1 MSQLDTS
8 IYKKNVFNANNKS
21 NINQVASTY
30 VSDEDDDTESYH
42 YIGVQQSS
50 SIENQ
55 KLGLNNILADR
66 NPQFNLNGS
75 NSDVS
80 KFDSENYVNYDIS
93 LNPDDSNDLPG
104 DNEDLNNSYLIN
116 EDEAEEEQI
125 EVEGNGT
132 SNVSYST
139 NRAGLQ
145 SVIYKNS
152 SKEESSNNFTNPEN
166 SKNSLILTNSMIQTV
181 SKSPN
186 KGNHLNH
193 LGMFSSYDN
202 VYDDGSNNHN
212 NNISNEQAQW
222 RLYRDGQRKLNSN
235 QQHESDLESNH
246 DNMFDSLGFQGVK
259 LQNPIHENVKQV
271 SSEIASS
278 SGSEIG
284 SSNDNIPMKNIN
296 ALNTKNSNHKSF
308 QDYGNESIGPATE
321 AARVFD
327 KIVFKNNLGLN
338 NNNNDI
344 HNNKAETTMD
354 LEMEEKDDSLPPFG
368 FDKNARKIYKNNDIN
383 NPHVLITGKSG
394 FSSATTAVASA
405 SSNNHNN
412 KPTSINGNHIE
423 ESRSNIKHKSDLSTT
438 TPEDIG
444 MIYHES
450 NAVWNWKGNLKSFPE
465 NHHNDNPVIISH
477 VTNENKSITVNP
489 IASINNSNS
498 LQNNSE
504 DVINTEQIMARQSFF
519 GNRFVSKKIYNET
532 EQKENIKSEKK
543 NNTNNVDYDETYD
556 HDGAV
561 SDLSQPF
568 KIQGLQND
576 ISFDYEN
583 EDQFDEKDEDS
594 CEQESIDSAATK
606 NERDLQNQQEVSM
619 EPEEYHVDINSI
631 SKESFEKLSQMLDES
646 PFDLNLASNSIRDV
660 LENLAILEELNPFLL
675 KLDLSINDNIQ
686 FNDTNNSISK
696 LLHLK
701 ELIMKS
707 MHLKDLNFLNEG
719 THLHLEHLNLTDNNL
734 TNFEIPKSLSPLISL
749 KTLNLSKNK
758 FNEHLRLDL
767 ARIFPNLEFLNLNG
781 NPDLKS
787 LELIVP
793 ATFNLKKL
801 SLNGAQSLQSI
812 KFFAASGSSKNNNNN
827 GDNVN
832 MDIDEFQ
839 ISQSNLAVIHSLSCA
854 DVTLHIKCMKL
865 SLIPIDVNPFLDL
878 EFPEIDNLIVK
889 NSFWDN
895 FIFSKLKPSLQ
906 ELTLSNILSDLNH
919 FDSKLT
925 NKLSQM
931 KTLTVIDTNLSAPI
945 NPFYDFIYTNLG
957 MIYLKEL
964 NIRDNRDIKINF
976 FKENDF
982 KKTKVFRIATSIKFE
997 NLTTMDGFDL
1007 LKIWEDKR

>member
-1 MSQLDTS
+1 
-8 IYKKNVFNANNKS
+8 
-21 NINQVASTY
+21 
-30 VSDEDDDTESYH
+30 
-42 YIGVQQSS
+42 
-50 SIENQ
+50 
-55 KLGLNNILADR
+55 
-66 NPQFNLNGS
+66 
-75 NSDVS
+75 
-80 KFDSENYVNYDIS
+80 
-93 LNPDDSNDLPG
+93 
-104 DNEDLNNSYLIN
+104 
-116 EDEAEEEQI
+116 
-125 EVEGNGT
+125 
-132 SNVSYST
+132 
-139 NRAGLQ
+139 
-145 SVIYKNS
+145 
-152 SKEESSNNFTNPEN
+152 
-166 SKNSLILTNSMIQTV
+166 
-181 SKSPN
+181 
-186 KGNHLNH
+186 
-193 LGMFSSYDN
+193 
-202 VYDDGSNNHN
+202 
-212 NNISNEQAQW
+212 
-222 RLYRDGQRKLNSN
+222 
-235 QQHESDLESNH
+235 
-246 DNMFDSLGFQGVK
+246 
-259 LQNPIHENVKQV
+259 
-271 SSEIASS
+271 
-278 SGSEIG
+278 
-284 SSNDNIPMKNIN
+284 
-296 ALNTKNSNHKSF
+296 
-308 QDYGNESIGPATE
+308 
-321 AARVFD
+321 
-327 KIVFKNNLGLN
+327 
-338 NNNNDI
+338 
-344 HNNKAETTMD
+344 
-354 LEMEEKDDSLPPFG
+354 
-368 FDKNARKIYKNNDIN
+368 
-383 NPHVLITGKSG
+383 
-394 FSSATTAVASA
+394 
-405 SSNNHNN
+405 
-412 KPTSINGNHIE
+412 
-423 ESRSNIKHKSDLSTT
+423 
-438 TPEDIG
+438 
-444 MIYHES
+444 
-450 NAVWNWKGNLKSFPE
+450 
-465 NHHNDNPVIISH
+465 
-477 VTNENKSITVNP
+477 
-489 IASINNSNS
+489 
-498 LQNNSE
+498 
-504 DVINTEQIMARQSFF
+504 MARQSFF

-532 EQKENIKSEKK
+532 EQKENINPEK
-543 NNTNNVDYDETYD
+543 NNNNNNVDYDETYD

-594 CEQESIDSAATK
+594 FEQESINSAATM
-606 NERDLQNQQEVSM
+606 NERDLQDQQEISI

-707 MHLKDLNFLNEG
+707 MHLKDLEFLNEG

-812 KFFAASGSSKNNNNN
+812 KFFSASGNSKHYNNN
-827 GDNVN
+827 DDSVN
-832 MDIDEFQ
+832 MVIDEFQ

-854 DVTLHIKCMKL
+854 DVILHIKCMKL
-865 SLIPIDVNPFLDL
+865 SLLPIDVNPFLDL
-878 EFPEIDNLIVK
+878 EFPKIDNLIVK

-906 ELTLSNILSDLNH
+906 ELTLSNILSDLNN

-931 KTLTVIDTNLSAPI
+931 KTLTVIDTNISAPI
-945 NPFYDFIYTNLG
+945 NPFYEFIYTNLG
-957 MIYLKEL
+957 MINLTEL
-964 NIRDNRDIKINF
+964 NIRDNKNINANF
-976 FKENDF
+976 FKENDP

-997 NLTTMDGFDL
+997 NLPTMDGFDL